1 MKINKLIGQKAV
13 GPYPSRFIPFKCQR
27 FYNQVYSA
35 DQKGETSVL
44 PTEGGRGG
52 GGEWHRGESTRLP
65 PM

>member
-13 GPYPSRFIPFKCQR
+13 GSYPSRFIPFKCQR

-44 PTEGGRGG
+44 PTEGG
-52 GGEWHRGESTRLP
+52 GGEWRRGESTRLP